1 MSMASNYLEKSYVFD
16 LDGIDFSGKK
26 IQLKRN
32 VDLAQYNDYE
42 TEAKSIDWRIRCDS
56 ENLEFD
62 IASYRVLKTFFDRFI
77 LTATGDGLARY
88 EKILGI
94 DPGKKSLDE
103 RRREVFF
110 LWNKQIRYT
119 DRSMRAMLDV
129 LLGKSNYRMFLY
141 YNEYGIEIEV
151 FVGKSYKADGSLYKI
166 VRQIIPANLDI
177 SIKYGFVSGLVLKT
191 QYGDYTYPPYLCGEE
206 LCGDIPWEI
215 KADNKVFNLRVRT
228 ENYNSKNYYAL
239 PSDVLPTGL
248 EFEDLIDETIFIQDF
263 SSKDIYEFKDKE

>member
-1 MSMASNYLEKSYVFD
+1 MDNKFLEESYVFD
-16 LDGIDFSGKK
+16 IQGIDFTGKN
-26 IQLKRN
+26 IRLKRN
-32 VDLAQYNDYE
+32 INLAKYNDYE
-42 TEAKSIDWRIRCDS
+42 TEAKSVDWKVRCNS
-56 ENLEFD
+56 EDTEFD
-62 IASYRVLKTFFDRFI
+62 IVSYRLLKTFCDRFI
-77 LTATGDGLARY
+77 LTATSDGLSRY

-215 KADNKVFNLRVRT
+215 KADNKVFKLRVRT
-228 ENYNSKNYYAL
+228 ENYNSNNYYAL
-239 PSDVLPTGL
+239 PSDDLPTGV
-248 EFEDLIDETIFIQDF
+248 EFEDLVDETIFIQDF
-263 SSKDIYEFKDKE
+263 SSKDIYEFKDKEW